1 MLRRRLVT
9 GPLLIAGLV
18 GVVVL
23 DVIVTERT
31 GSAGTVF
38 AALAAGVLVP
48 LGAIEAARLLRGA
61 GVRADTVGT
70 IVAAESIFLATLVA
84 TKFQDPKLA
93 IGAAL
98 LGPMLA
104 LLAAGVPIFRAQRI
118 DGGFTGIASMV
129 MAALWIG
136 LGIAFWILVCQ
147 EVGGWIAAGLVLV
160 VKAGDIGA
168 YFTGMSLGRRKLIPW
183 LSPGKT
189 IAGGVGALFW
199 GGAAGLVLAAA
210 TGIMPFLAGVFG
222 GVVLAG
228 VGAIGDLLE
237 SLLKREA
244 RAKDSGSILP
254 GMGGM
259 LDVLDSP
266 LLAGPVA
273 WILVV
278 TTG

>member
-9 GPLLIAGLV
+9 GPLLIGGLV

-23 DVIVTERT
+23 DSMIANRT
-31 GSAGTVF
+31 GVSGTVF

-48 LGAIEAARLLRGA
+48 LGAIEAARLLRAA
-61 GVRADTVGT
+61 GLRADPMATVF
-70 IVAAESIFLATLVA
+70 AAEAVLLATLAA
-84 TKFQDPKLA
+84 TLFRDSRIA
-93 IGAAL
+93 IGVAL
-98 LGPMLA
+98 LGPIVA
-104 LLAAGVPIFRAQRI
+104 LLTAGVPIVRARRI
-118 DGGFTGIASMV
+118 EGGFTGMAGMI
-129 MAALWIG
+129 MAALWVG
-136 LGIAFWILVCQ
+136 LGVAFWVLVCQ
-147 EVGGWIAAGLVLV
+147 IVGGWAAAGLVLV

-168 YFTGMSLGRRKLIPW
+168 YFTGMSLGRRKMIPW

-189 IAGGVGALFW
+189 IAGGVGALVW
-199 GGAAGLVLAAA
+199 GGAAGLGLAAA
-210 TGIMPFLAGVFG
+210 TGIMPLLAGLVG
-222 GVVLAG
+222 GVVLAA
-228 VGAIGDLLE
+228 VGAAGDLLE

-244 RAKDSGSILP
+244 GAKDSGTILP

-278 TTG
+278 TAG